1 MFLLAILIPRKVF
14 SAINL
19 TISDLTPKDDHY
31 QVTAVVSGMSSSSGT
46 FVQGVFT
53 LADANK
59 YFGYTFSKKG
69 EWLSYVSSPE
79 KSFVLENYIEL
90 KNDQPVTIFLK
101 PDFQDKDYSGP
112 GKYLVKLKRF
122 TASGSPSDYSNSL
135 ETNLSNAVSTP
146 QPTTTS
152 TPTPTATPSTT
163 STIQN
168 LKSTISPTP
177 TSTTPPKTPTATP
190 TPTSKTTTPTIY
202 NPQSISSPPSPST
215 IYDLQS
221 QQVLATTASQI
232 YLATSTPSAYYN
244 FQAELNLAT
253 PSSSSVSDKT
263 LFVIGAS
270 IFSLSGSLL
279 YFRLK
284 SL

>member
-46 FVQGVFT
+46 FVQGMFT
-53 LADANK
+53 PVDTNK

-69 EWLSYVSSPE
+69 EWLKYQSSPE
-79 KSFVLENYIEL
+79 KNFVLENYIEL
-90 KNDQPVTIFLK
+90 KNDEPVTIFLK
-101 PDFQDKDYSGP
+101 PDYQDKDYSGP
-112 GKYLVKLKRF
+112 GRYLVKLKRF

-135 ETNLSNAVSTP
+135 ETNLSYTISTP

-152 TPTPTATPSTT
+152 TPTSTPTATKSITSTPTPTTLPKTPTSISKTITSTPTMSATPPSTT
-163 STIQN
+163 STIYD
-168 LKSTISPTP
+168 
-177 TSTTPPKTPTATP
+177 PKT
-190 TPTSKTTTPTIY
+190 
-202 NPQSISSPPSPST
+202 SIFVSP
-215 IYDLQS
+215 
-221 QQVLATTASQI
+221 QVLATTTSQI
-232 YLATSTPSAYYN
+232 YLSTSTPSANYN

-253 PSSSSVSDKT
+253 SSSSSVSDKT
-263 LFVIGAS
+263 LFVVGAS

-284 SL
+284 NL